1 MNYDIGYQI
10 VSDEVVDEHGT
21 LDEQCS
27 VVEFLRLVRGSE
39 RIPLNVTVWGLDD
52 LLMTADD
59 SESVSDLLHEV
70 LADGVNHLHRE
81 QPVVQFV
88 VDDLEYWDEPVIT
101 DGDERYKLGEI
112 FTGGLVQEGA
122 DWYSCPLNVTS

>member
-1 MNYDIGYQI
+1 VNYDIGYQI

-21 LDEQCS
+21 LDDQCS
-27 VVEFLRLVRGSE
+27 IVEFLRLVRGSE

-88 VDDLEYWDEPVIT
+88 VEDLEYWDEPVVVN
-101 DGDERYKLGEI
+101 GDKRYKLGEI